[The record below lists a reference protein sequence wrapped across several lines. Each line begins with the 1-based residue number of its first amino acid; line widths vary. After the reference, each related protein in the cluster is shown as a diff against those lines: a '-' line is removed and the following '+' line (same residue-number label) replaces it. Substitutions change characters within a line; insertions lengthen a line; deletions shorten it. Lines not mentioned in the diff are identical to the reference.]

1 VRRANQRWV
10 SFVILLCAG
19 FCAAPYLGAQVPD
32 SLPLPYPG
40 WIAADRV
47 EPTIIVDEGYD
58 TATAT
63 WAYNYTVANGL
74 TAEQDIKR
82 VTLRLDAWTSGSE
95 VPDGWWVF
103 AADEEAFIGA
113 GSNSATV
120 IFRATLPNGTLQ
132 EDRWPPSEF
141 QIPPGAS
148 LSGFVTESLYPSGYA
163 RTYTQGHSGSLFPP
177 TGADDLE
184 AYYARN
190 PTPRDTTDSQ
200 RGWTLAPTIYREVVT
215 GGNRRPAI
223 DGFLGFMNLAE
234 KGSVLIDPAPI
245 AFKFALNGETV
256 DRETL
261 EVKLNG
267 VDVTAAFLP
276 GPADGA
282 DLVGVFRIG
291 SSPLQDGKNVL
302 LTSVE
307 GLVPGTSRTAKDTDR
322 ITFNVITDWDGS
334 LTSYALGNLP
344 WPEPGWE

>member
-1 VRRANQRWV
+1 MMV
-10 SFVILLCAG
+10 F
-19 FCAAPYLGAQVPD
+19 AAPQLSAQVGD
-32 SLPLPYPG
+32 IPLPYEG
-40 WIAADRV
+40 WVPQDRVTPTIAATEQYDPIAV
-47 EPTIIVDEGYD
+47 TWSYGY
-58 TATAT
+58 AI
-63 WAYNYTVANGL
+63 ANGMF
-74 TAEQDIKR
+74 AEQDIWECYIR
-82 VTLRLDAWTSGSE
+82 VDAWSTNTDAPE
-95 VPDGWWVF
+95 GWT
-103 AADEEAFIGA
+103 AIA
-113 GSNSATV
+113 
-120 IFRATLPNGTLQ
+120 
-132 EDRWPPSEF
+132 PSEATF
-141 QIPPGAS
+141 QPFGPGMRNVLFMAVLPTEFEGPYWSPSDYQIPPGGAQA
-148 LSGFVTESLYPSGYA
+148 GFVVESPYPPGYA
-163 RTYTQGHSGSLFPP
+163 RTYAQGYAQMPFPP
-177 TGADDLE
+177 LDDDE
-184 AYYARN
+184 AYYAMN
-190 PTPRDTTDSQ
+190 PIPHDTTNSQ
-200 RGWTLAPTIYREVVT
+200 RGWTLGPTIYREVVT
-215 GGNRRPAI
+215 GGNRRPAT